1 MAARFI
7 GSVSVAWLQHAGD
20 DRDMKLNQDFSFEDA
35 SGLRWKTPKGAV
47 VNGASIPRVFW
58 TIFGSPF
65 IGDYRRASV
74 VHDYFCQV
82 RTRPSEATHRM
93 FFEACVA
100 GGVGQPKA
108 KVMYAAVRT
117 FGPSWRTLSGD
128 LSLNGVVI
136 LEAGEEITILHTMD
150 EQDFA
155 AMAKWIEENDPP
167 LDEIDA
173 EIDQRAQEM
182 PVLPAAPERPAAS
195 HF

>member
-7 GSVSVAWLQHAGD
+7 GSVSVSWLQHPGD

-35 SGLRWKTPKGAV
+35 AGQKWKTPKGAV
-47 VNGASIPRVFW
+47 INGASIPRVFW
-58 TIFGSPF
+58 TTFGSPF
-65 IGDYRRASV
+65 IGDYRRATV

-93 FFEACVA
+93 FFEACVV
-100 GGVGQPKA
+100 GGVNSTRA

-117 FGPSWRTLSGD
+117 FGPSWRTLAGD
-128 LSLNGVVI
+128 LALNGVVI
-136 LEAGEEITILHTMD
+136 LEAGEEITVRHTMD

-155 AMAKWIEENDPP
+155 TMAKWIEESDPP
-167 LDEIDA
+167 LDEIDV
-173 EIDQRAQEM
+173 EIDRNALEM
-182 PVLPAAPERPAAS
+182 PVLPAVPGRPAGS